1 MCSVEIEKLSTVD
14 LQIKNIVQELRQ
26 ALEALYGAR
35 LKRLV
40 FYGSHAR
47 GEATDNSDIDVMVV
61 LDGPVRPGEE
71 IRRMG
76 WIRTRLNLKYE
87 QLLSLL
93 PISTDDFQ
101 QKDMPLLD
109 DVRQEGIVV

>member
-1 MCSVEIEKLSTVD
+1 MEPP
-14 LQIKNIVQELRQ
+14 IKNILQELRE
-26 ALEALYGAR
+26 ALEALYGPR

-40 FYGSHAR
+40 LYGSHAR
-47 GEATDNSDIDVMVV
+47 GDATDDSDIDVMVV
-61 LDGPVRPGEE
+61 LEGLVRPGEE

-87 QLLSLL
+87 HLLSLL
-93 PISTDDFQ
+93 PLSEDDFQ
-101 QKDMPLLD
+101 KEDMPLLD